1 MKNSHENMATQ
12 KGSFWQEAVVL
23 LKEAGSAWAEDKVPR
38 LSAAL
43 AYYTFFSLAPLLVI
57 VIAIAGTL
65 FGADAVRGKLDNQIA
80 GLVGQ
85 QSAIAIQEL
94 VKNAYQPSS
103 SWIATCLATA
113 AILFGV
119 SGLFGELQ
127 GALNT
132 IWGVMPKPNRS
143 WVDIIKER
151 SVSFWMVF
159 GIVFLLLVSLVVS
172 AAIAAVIGMLGSALP
187 LPGFIPQ
194 LIDTLVSISVIT
206 LLFAMIFK
214 VLPDVQLTW
223 HNVWVGSIL
232 TSILFVVGK
241 SLISF
246 YLGHSSATSAY
257 GAAGSL
263 VVVLLW
269 VYYTAQILLF
279 GAEFTKVFTQRYS
292 EQPKPSEN
300 ATYEKEIIVS

>member
-1 MKNSHENMATQ
+1 MTFK
-12 KGSFWQEAVVL
+12 KGSLWQEAVVL
-23 LKEAGSAWAEDKVPR
+23 FKEAGSAWAEDKVPR

-65 FGADAVRGKLDNQIA
+65 FGAEAIRGKLDDQIA

-85 QSAIAIQEL
+85 QSAIAIQDL

-103 SWIATCLATA
+103 SWIATSLATG
-113 AILFGV
+113 AILLGV

-127 GALNT
+127 GSLNT
-132 IWGVMPKPNRS
+132 IWGVKPKPNRS
-143 WVDIIKER
+143 WWDILKER
-151 SVSFWMVF
+151 FVSFSMVF
-159 GIVFLLLVSLVVS
+159 GIVFLLLVSLVIS
-172 AAIAAVIGMLGSALP
+172 AAIAAVIGVLGLALP
-187 LPGFIPQ
+187 RPELVPQ
-194 LIDTLVSISVIT
+194 VIDTLVSIGVIT
-206 LLFAMIFK
+206 LLFAMLFK

-223 HNVWVGSIL
+223 KNVWVGSAL
-232 TSILFVVGK
+232 TAVLFVAGK

-246 YLGHSSATSAY
+246 YLGHSSATSVY

-269 VYYTAQILLF
+269 VYYTAQILFF
-279 GAEFTKVFTQRYS
+279 GAEFTKVFTYRYTAH
-292 EQPKPSEN
+292 PLPTEN
-300 ATYEKEIIVS
+300 AMHAEETFSKL

>member
-1 MKNSHENMATQ
+1 MTSK
-12 KGSFWQEAVVL
+12 KDSFWKEAVIL
-23 LKEAGSAWAEDKVPR
+23 FKQAGSAWAEDKVPR

-43 AYYTFFSLAPLLVI
+43 AYYTFFSLAPLLVL
-57 VIAIAGTL
+57 VVAIAGTL
-65 FGADAVRGKLDNQIA
+65 FGAEAVRGKLDDQIV

-85 QSAIAIQEL
+85 QSAVAIQEL

-103 SWIATCLATA
+103 SWIATSLASA
-113 AILFGV
+113 AILLGV

-127 GALNT
+127 SALNT
-132 IWGVMPKPNRS
+132 IWGVTPKPDRS
-143 WVDIIKER
+143 WWDIVKER
-151 SVSFWMVF
+151 FISFSMVF

-172 AAIAAVIGMLGSALP
+172 ALIAVVIGVLGSSLP
-187 LPGFIPQ
+187 LPEFVPQ
-194 LIDTLVSISVIT
+194 IIDTLVSVGVIT

-223 HNVWVGSIL
+223 RNVWVGSTL
-232 TSILFVVGK
+232 TAVLFVAGK

-263 VVVLLW
+263 VVILLW
-269 VYYTAQILLF
+269 VYYTAQILFF
-279 GAEFTKVFTQRYS
+279 GAEFTKVYTYRHS
-292 EQPKPSEN
+292 EHPLPTAN
-300 ATYEKEIIVS
+300 AMLEKKSTVKL

>member
-1 MKNSHENMATQ
+1 MTSA
-12 KGSFWQEAVVL
+12 KGSFWQEAIVL
-23 LKEAGSAWAEDKVPR
+23 FKEAGSAWSEDKVPR

-94 VKNAYQPSS
+94 VRNAYQPSS
-103 SWIATCLATA
+103 SWIATSLATA
-113 AILFGV
+113 AILLGV

-127 GALNT
+127 GSLNT
-132 IWGVMPKPNRS
+132 IWGVKPKPNRS
-143 WVDIIKER
+143 WLDILKER
-151 SVSFWMVF
+151 FVSFSMVF
-159 GIVFLLLVSLVVS
+159 GIVFLLLVSLVIS
-172 AAIAAVIGMLGSALP
+172 AAIAAVIGVLGSALP
-187 LPGFIPQ
+187 LPEFVPQ
-194 LIDTLVSISVIT
+194 VIDTLVSIGVIT

-223 HNVWVGSIL
+223 KNVWVGSGL
-232 TSILFVVGK
+232 TAVLFVAGK

-269 VYYTAQILLF
+269 VYYTAQILFF
-279 GAEFTKVFTQRYS
+279 GAEFTKVFTRRYS
-292 EQPKPSEN
+292 EHPLPTEN
-300 ATYEKEIIVS
+300 AMLAEESLSKL